1 MYLGWWP
8 IRTHYHFCTFQ
19 AGTSEGDKRDQ
30 CQDDD
35 GHTRIW
41 PQSCCISS
49 QSNLHEVAVRQD
61 ATISDV
67 PNNLSTNAGLKQLL
81 ILISQGHVIEGRVS
95 FANLVAN
102 QRQEWW
108 AGFHYDLF
116 AAKLRCWIL
125 LEICEHVVLARSC
138 FFVRLHNYR
147 SRYFYRESIVP
158 KDTKSIEFHLF
169 AAARRILQLRN
180 WERLQR
186 LCTGIQYSGSF
197 KSNKDPVQPADILW
211 YIYIYGNG
219 TVYIYYMFFSFWIH
233 SLLDFSG

>member
-8 IRTHYHFCTFQ
+8 IRTHDHFCTFQ
-19 AGTSEGDKRDQ
+19 AGTSERDKRDQ

-67 PNNLSTNAGLKQLL
+67 PNNLSTNAGLEQLL

-147 SRYFYRESIVP
+147 SRYFYRERVLFPKILRIAENFTCVP
-158 KDTKSIEFHLF
+158 PLPGGFCSGWETGRGCNDSCSF
-169 AAARRILQLRN
+169 AFCELYNCAPGFNTLDPSNRTNIRFNLQ
-180 WERLQR
+180 
-186 LCTGIQYSGSF
+186 IYY
-197 KSNKDPVQPADILW
+197 D
-211 YIYIYGNG
+211 IYIFLFGFI
-219 TVYIYYMFFSFWIH
+219 VF
-233 SLLDFSG
+233 

>member
-41 PQSCCISS
+41 PQCCCISS

-67 PNNLSTNAGLKQLL
+67 PNNLSTNAGLEQLL

-116 AAKLRCWIL
+116 AAKLRCWKFVNMWFLQGVAFSWDSIITVPDISTERVLFPKIL
-125 LEICEHVVLARSC
+125 RA
-138 FFVRLHNYR
+138 
-147 SRYFYRESIVP
+147 
-158 KDTKSIEFHLF
+158 
-169 AAARRILQLRN
+169 
-180 WERLQR
+180 
-186 LCTGIQYSGSF
+186 
-197 KSNKDPVQPADILW
+197 
-211 YIYIYGNG
+211 
-219 TVYIYYMFFSFWIH
+219 
-233 SLLDFSG
+233 